1 MTGKKSPRKPRPRI
15 TDQQI
20 SDMMRLRRQGE
31 SISAIARAIKC
42 NRQTVRVYLK
52 ERQADVLADEVR
64 KQQLTDELQRHLND
78 VTEFAVSFKSSVTA
92 PRSPTEDR
100 DASAVFE
107 LLLGKDLPR
116 GLDWESRQAR
126 REQRQREH
134 RNRMLLISLQEHTR
148 GQGWWRAY
156 EEWQEAWNMCRDAL
170 RELRGKADEV
180 VENRINE
187 KPSLKEE
194 VERQSSKRGRDD
206 TVRRIVSDML
216 SVVWGAA
223 TGSRPVEKFEFGEG
237 EGRIV
242 ACFADGTFFPLGHRL
257 IEVSVSPDMA
267 DLYKLAFKTLCQ
279 SFTDKSIPE
288 MLHRMD
294 EKIEII
300 DDALDPFILRPL
312 LIRTRCSLC
321 PV

>member
-15 TDQQI
+15 TEQQI

-78 VTEFAVSFKSSVTA
+78 VTEFAVSFKSCVTV

-126 REQRQREH
+126 REQRQRQR

-148 GQGWWRAY
+148 GQGWWAAY
-156 EEWQEAWNMCRDAL
+156 EEWQEIWNICLSAIQ
-170 RELRGKADEV
+170 ELRGEADKV

-216 SVVWGAA
+216 LVVWGAA
-223 TGSRPVEKFEFGEG
+223 TGSEPVEKFEFIEE

-242 ACFADGTFFPLGHRL
+242 ACFADGTPFPLGHRL
-257 IEVSVSPDMA
+257 IEVSVSSDMA
-267 DLYKLAFKTLCQ
+267 DLYKLAFETLCQ
-279 SFTDKSIPE
+279 SFSDKHIPE
-288 MLHRMD
+288 MLQRMD
-294 EKIEII
+294 EKIEVI
-300 DDALDPFILRPL
+300 DDALDPFVLRPL
-312 LIRTRCSLC
+312 LVRTRCTLC